1 MIIKGSPAVEITMA
15 TGLAYKVQSHWTLLA
30 IKSISKPLKQI
41 SSFVDQIISQDLEE
55 DIISTFIITK
65 GIKASVPPAPAQ

>member
-1 MIIKGSPAVEITMA
+1 MGLLLFTMVTA
-15 TGLAYKVQSHWTLLA
+15 LPKVQSHWKPLA

-55 DIISTFIITK
+55 DIISTFIVTK
-65 GIKASVPPAPAQ
+65 GTNVIVLPAPAQ

>member
-41 SSFVDQIISQDLEE
+41 ISFVDQIISQDLEK

-65 GIKASVPPAPAQ
+65 GTEVSVLPAPAQ

>member
-1 MIIKGSPAVEITMA
+1 MIINGSPAVHNGHSAPQGAVSLETF
-15 TGLAYKVQSHWTLLA
+15 A

-55 DIISTFIITK
+55 DIISTFIVTK
-65 GIKASVPPAPAQ
+65 GTNVIVLLAPAQ